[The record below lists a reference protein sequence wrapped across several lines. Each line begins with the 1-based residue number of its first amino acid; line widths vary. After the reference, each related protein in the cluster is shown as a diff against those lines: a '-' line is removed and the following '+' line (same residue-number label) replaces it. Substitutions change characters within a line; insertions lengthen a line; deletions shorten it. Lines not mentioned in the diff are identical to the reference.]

1 MVPENLK
8 YTKEHEWIKK
18 EGDLV
23 TIGISE
29 YAQEELGDIVFV
41 ELPAPGAELSKGDTP
56 VTLESVK
63 AVSSVYAPF
72 SGRVT
77 DANTILEDEPELINS
92 SPYEDG
98 WLFKMQVAEDN
109 NTDLMDSE
117 EYQKYIDNLE

>member
-8 YTKEHEWIKK
+8 YTKEHEWIKR

-41 ELPAPGAELSKGDTP
+41 ELPASGEELSKGDSP

-77 DANTILEDEPELINS
+77 DANTVLEDEPELINS

-98 WLFKMQVAEDN
+98 WIFKMQITDDN
-109 NTDLMDSE
+109 NTDFMDSE